1 METAAA
7 IFSLARSIPDSR
19 LQLRDGGRLYC
30 SGGLNPPSEGGGG
43 GGNCVALCGGNREK
57 ASSSSR
63 VCRSVGR
70 SVVLSRSHS
79 AESLLLHCI
88 FPHIKMT
95 LSTSHHQSPSLL
107 AAPSSHV
114 FHPSAEKRPNFL
126 PNRSTHLDTW
136 VYIMPLLTS
145 I

>member
-1 METAAA
+1 MFGDRGGGHFLPRFYAVRAA
-7 IFSLARSIPDSR
+7 IPDSR

-30 SGGLNPPSEGGGG
+30 SGGLNPPSVRGRGEGGEI
-43 GGNCVALCGGNREK
+43 ALHCAGGNREK

-63 VCRSVGR
+63 VCRSVAL

-95 LSTSHHQSPSLL
+95 LSTSHHQSPSLPRCTL
-107 AAPSSHV
+107 STRFPPLGRKAA
-114 FHPSAEKRPNFL
+114 KFL
-126 PNRSTHLDTW
+126 TDQGNL
-136 VYIMPLLTS
+136 V
-145 I
+145 